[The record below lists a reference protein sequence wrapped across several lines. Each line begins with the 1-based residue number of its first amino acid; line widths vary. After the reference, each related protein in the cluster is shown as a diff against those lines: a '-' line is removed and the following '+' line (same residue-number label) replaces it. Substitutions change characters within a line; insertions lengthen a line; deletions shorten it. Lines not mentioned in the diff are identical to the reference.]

1 MYSICAIIV
10 TFDPDIDSLE
20 NNLKSTSSQ
29 VDQLLIVDNN
39 SNQDCHHQI
48 VDLSNKYST
57 RIVSLQKNFGL
68 ATGQN
73 IGIKWAL
80 KKGYTHVL
88 LLDQDSIPYHDMVHN
103 LRVAYKRLSEQ
114 NISVSAVGPTYYTN
128 ENIKGSSYFVRFG
141 CLGIKKISCTRN
153 NIRNYIKC
161 DFLISSGAMISLK
174 IINDVGMMDENLF
187 IDHIDTEWFLRA
199 KAKGYEAYGVCNALM
214 LHSLGDKGIKLWFG
228 RWLSIA
234 QHKPERLYYDIRNSI
249 IICKKNFISQ
259 KIVRVIFLRE
269 LRLILFYILFFP
281 SRLTNIRYMVKG
293 IKDGVQGKT
302 GKIDK
307 S

>member
-10 TFDPDIDSLE
+10 TFNPNIKL
-20 NNLKSTSSQ
+20 LRQVIQRIFSQ
-29 VDQLLIVDNN
+29 VDKILIIDNGSGQELLKELKSFFKLYSVHLISFKKNLGLAKAHN
-39 SNQDCHHQI
+39 RGFQWAI
-48 VDLSNKYST
+48 EFKYS
-57 RIVSLQKNFGL
+57 
-68 ATGQN
+68 
-73 IGIKWAL
+73 
-80 KKGYTHVL
+80 HVL
-88 LLDQDSIPYHDMVHN
+88 LLDQDSIPSSN
-103 LRVAYKRLSEQ
+103 LIQNLLKAYIQLSNE
-114 NISVSAVGPTYYTN
+114 NKLISAVGPLYKNTYTN
-128 ENIKGSSYFVRFG
+128 QYSYFVRFG
-141 CLGIKKISCTRN
+141 LIGLKRFYCPKS
-153 NIRNYIKC
+153 YIDKYILT
-161 DFLISSGAMISLK
+161 DFLISSGCLIP
-174 IINDVGMMDENLF
+174 INAVLQIGMMDENLF

-214 LHSLGDKGIKLWFG
+214 LHSLGDKGIRLWFG

-249 IICKKNFISQ
+249 IICKKNFISR
-259 KIVRVIFLRE
+259 KVARVIFLRE
-269 LRLILFYILFFP
+269 LRLMLFYILFFP